1 MFKQDP
7 TCSVG
12 LPWQSGTLRTSDW
25 YWARPD
31 PLPFGAPSPPVG
43 GWPRCGLRV
52 SLRGLHVGRGRRL
65 HRRQSARFRRR
76 SKLCV
81 EARLKTLKRKVH
93 PNEIFF
99 SWHSNK
105 SSIYCIGDFKTAAEE
120 RLWPRVSV
128 QGVKSHGG
136 HFASLCREFDF
147 YEVEKNILL
156 FFKKKREIL
165 LHV

>member
-25 YWARPD
+25 YWARLD

-52 SLRGLHVGRGRRL
+52 SLRGLHVGRGRRR

-93 PNEIFF
+93 SNEIFF
-99 SWHSNK
+99 SWLSHK
-105 SSIYCIGDFKTAAEE
+105 SSINSGTIFWTIILDCTYFGTIFFDGSNSWFYRLKMIWICIW
-120 RLWPRVSV
+120 RLA
-128 QGVKSHGG
+128 KY
-136 HFASLCREFDF
+136 L
-147 YEVEKNILL
+147 ILW
-156 FFKKKREIL
+156 
-165 LHV
+165 